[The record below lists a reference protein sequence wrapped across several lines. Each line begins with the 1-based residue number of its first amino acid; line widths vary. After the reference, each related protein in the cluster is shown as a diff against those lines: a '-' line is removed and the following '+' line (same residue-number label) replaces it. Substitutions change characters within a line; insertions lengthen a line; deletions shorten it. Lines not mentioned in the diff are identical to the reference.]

1 MHDWMNGYLANRWM
15 DGSMDGSMDGW
26 VDKWMD
32 ERMVGQMGIWIIDRR
47 VDS

>member
-1 MHDWMNGYLANRWM
+1 M
-15 DGSMDGSMDGW
+15 DESMDGSMDGW

-32 ERMVGQMGIWIIDRR
+32 EWMVGQMGIWIIDRC